1 VSDNP
6 VIPSRKVY
14 FISGLGADKR
24 SFSLLDLSFCNPVF
38 IDWIK
43 PLPDESLAG
52 YALRLR
58 EQITEQDPVIIGVSF
73 GGMLVT
79 EMAKADHGIKAII
92 ISSNK
97 TANEFPSI
105 YRTGKYLP
113 LYKWVSP
120 ILLKKAALFRSL
132 FFGPKGK
139 KQKELFKQI
148 LNDSDTRF
156 TKWAIHSILFWNNN
170 VVPENI
176 IHIHGTSDKLLPFK
190 KVKADYVIEKGTHLM
205 IMNQPEEI
213 SSLIKKLIV

>member
-1 VSDNP
+1 VSDNLT
-6 VIPSRKVY
+6 IPLRKVY

-24 SFSLLDLSFCNPVF
+24 SFSFLDLSFCNPIF
-38 IDWIK
+38 IEWIQ
-43 PLPDESLAG
+43 PQANESLAD

-58 EQITEQDPVIIGVSF
+58 KQISDEHPIIVGVSF
-73 GGMLVT
+73 GGMLAT
-79 EMAKADHGIKAII
+79 EMAKADPNIKAII

-97 TANEFPSI
+97 TAKEFPSI

-113 LYKWVSP
+113 VYKWVP
-120 ILLKKAALFRSL
+120 PALLKRTALFRSL
-132 FFGPKGK
+132 FFGPKGE
-139 KQKELFKQI
+139 KQKETFRQI

-156 TKWAIHSILFWNNN
+156 TKWAIHSILCWNNN

-190 KVKADYVIEKGTHLM
+190 KVKADYVIENGTHLM

-213 SSLIKKLIV
+213 SGLIKKLIV

>member
-1 VSDNP
+1 VSDKP
-6 VIPSRKVY
+6 AISLPKVY

-24 SFSLLDLSFCNPVF
+24 SFSFLDLSFCNPVF
-38 IDWIK
+38 IDWIQ
-43 PLPDESLAG
+43 PQGNESLLS

-58 EQITEQDPVIIGVSF
+58 EQITELHPTIVGVSF

-79 EMAKADHGIKAII
+79 EMAKADPHIKAII

-113 LYKWVSP
+113 VYKWVSP
-120 ILLKKAALFRSL
+120 TLLKRTALFRSL

-139 KQKELFKQI
+139 KQKETFRQI

-156 TKWAIHSILFWNNN
+156 TKWAIHSILCWNNN
-170 VVPENI
+170 VVPENV
-176 IHIHGTSDKLLPFK
+176 IHFHGNSNKLLSYK
-190 KVKADYVIEKGTHLM
+190 
-205 IMNQPEEI
+205 
-213 SSLIKKLIV
+213 

>member
-1 VSDNP
+1 MSDNP
-6 VIPSRKVY
+6 TIPLKKVY

-24 SFSLLDLSFCNPVF
+24 SFSFLDLSFCNPVF
-38 IDWIK
+38 IDWIQ
-43 PLPDESLAG
+43 PFSDESLAG

-58 EQITEQDPVIIGVSF
+58 EQITEQHPTIVGVSF

-79 EMAKADHGIKAII
+79 EMAKSDPGIKAII

-113 LYKWVSP
+113 VYKWVP
-120 ILLKKAALFRSL
+120 PTLLKSTALFRSL
-132 FFGPKGK
+132 FFGPKGE
-139 KQKELFKQI
+139 KQKETFRKI
-148 LNDSDTRF
+148 LNDSDTHF
-156 TKWAIHSILFWNNN
+156 TKWAIHSILYWNNN

-176 IHIHGTSDKLLPFK
+176 IHIHGTSDKLLPYK
-190 KVKADYVIEKGTHLM
+190 KVKADYVIENGTHLM

-213 SSLIKKLIV
+213 SNLIKKLIV